1 MARRAGSRMAVLGIR
16 LISAPRIQHSPPSI
30 GGWARRVGPFRV
42 GWLDRGYP
50 GGRGKPRTLPP
61 VRESASYPWISPPSR
76 SPPYRYPP
84 RPRPPHGRRPTP
96 MNNAPRR
103 RRGRADQRA
112 RALLRPMV
120 AAGLAVCWR
129 CGKPIPADAR
139 EEDWDA
145 GHLDDLARGGDPDDE
160 RRAAEHSSCNRSAG
174 ARLGN
179 QLRSRR
185 SRRLRPEFFL

>member
-50 GGRGKPRTLPP
+50 GGRGSLELCLPSGSP
-61 VRESASYPWISPPSR
+61 LHTHGSAHPQDHPPTDT
-76 SPPYRYPP
+76 PLDQG
-84 RPRPPHGRRPTP
+84 PHGRRPTP